1 MDAVERISNGTEE
14 IMNQNNEMVDYPPFQ
29 NPETVSDYG
38 IVRARE
44 LGEVIKSPDVVGLN
58 LDSSSIVN
66 PRNLRGIKY
75 VEESLADGKTMEEIS
90 EHFSFQYGRIIT
102 PEQIQSAIDF
112 EKEKIEI
119 FDKEID
125 SLPDGTRFRVHSSG
139 SQSPFVASECIRV
152 DETGKKQVV
161 FNEIAM
167 KQIERLKEKAGD
179 SGLTVVMN
187 MFAKESGANIP
198 KTPEDI
204 ESYLLMCREFIKQTG
219 FENGKGLTLELG
231 NETNVNR
238 NTSDNGYRP
247 FDKEEFG
254 DSSSPEEYA
263 DFYYQVA
270 NRLKGEFPELK
281 LSLAGTA
288 FYDKTYVE
296 KVVSSVQDREK
307 GLIDV
312 ISFHPYRGDV
322 EEGTA
327 EIVNNEKKKSNLS
340 FDEQF
345 AEMKKIAN
353 AIGAE
358 VTVGEVSFTKEWG
371 KSINTI
377 EQAKN
382 ARKSHELGT
391 ISYIWPGCQIL
402 KYP

>member
-90 EHFSFQYGRIIT
+90 EHFSFQYGRTIT

-112 EKEKIEI
+112 EKEKIVI

-161 FNEIAM
+161 FNEITM

-198 KTPEDI
+198 KTPEEI

>member
-1 MDAVERISNGTEE
+1 MNSAENIPNSVERI
-14 IMNQNNEMVDYPPFQ
+14 IDQDNEVVDYLPFQ
-29 NPETVSDYG
+29 DPETVSDYDT
-38 IVRARE
+38 VRARE
-44 LGEVIKSPDVVGLN
+44 LGEVIKSSDVVGLN

-66 PRNLRGIKY
+66 PRNLRGMKF
-75 VEESLADGKTMEEIS
+75 VEESLAGGKTIEEIS
-90 EHFSFQYGRIIT
+90 KQFSSQYGKTIT
-102 PEQIQSAIDF
+102 PEQIQSTINS
-112 EKEKIEI
+112 EKEKIAT

-125 SLPDGTRFRVHSSG
+125 SLPDGTKFRVHSSG
-139 SQSPFVASECIRV
+139 PQSPFVVSECV
-152 DETGKKQVV
+152 KTNENGEKQIV
-161 FNEIAM
+161 FDEIAM
-167 KQIERLKEKAGD
+167 KQIEKLKEKAGD

-187 MFAKESGANIP
+187 MLAKENGANVP
-198 KTPEDI
+198 KTSEEI
-204 ESYLLMCREFIKQTG
+204 ENYFLMCREFIRQAG
-219 FENGKGLTLELG
+219 FVDGKGLTLELG

-263 DFYYQVA
+263 NFYYQVA

-382 ARKSHELGT
+382 TSKSRELGT
-391 ISYIWPGCQIL
+391 TSYIWPGCQIL

>member
-1 MDAVERISNGTEE
+1 MNGAEKNPNSIETTVS
-14 IMNQNNEMVDYPPFQ
+14 QDDKVVDYPPFQ

-44 LGEVIKSPDVVGLN
+44 LGEVIKSPDTVGLN

-75 VEESLADGKTMEEIS
+75 VEESLSDGKTMEEIS
-90 EHFSFQYGRIIT
+90 EHFSFQYGRAIT

-112 EKEKIEI
+112 EKEKIVI

-139 SQSPFVASECIRV
+139 SQSPFVVSECIRV

-198 KTPEDI
+198 KTPEEI
-204 ESYLLMCREFIKQTG
+204 ENYLLMCREFIKQTG
-219 FENGKGLTLELG
+219 FGNGKGLTLELG

-270 NRLKGEFPELK
+270 NKLKGEFPELK

-288 FYDKTYVE
+288 FYDKEYVE
-296 KVVSSVQDREK
+296 KVVSSVQAREK

-382 ARKSHELGT
+382 TSKSRELGT
-391 ISYIWPGCQIL
+391 TSYIWPGCQIL

>member
-1 MDAVERISNGTEE
+1 
-14 IMNQNNEMVDYPPFQ
+14 
-29 NPETVSDYG
+29 
-38 IVRARE
+38 
-44 LGEVIKSPDVVGLN
+44 
-58 LDSSSIVN
+58 VN
-66 PRNLRGIKY
+66 PKNLRGIKY

-90 EHFSFQYGRIIT
+90 EHFSFQYGRTIT

-112 EKEKIEI
+112 EKEKIAT

-139 SQSPFVASECIRV
+139 SQSPFVVSECV
-152 DETGKKQVV
+152 KTNENGEKQVA
-161 FNEIAM
+161 FNEVAM
-167 KQIERLKEKAGD
+167 GQIEKLKEKADD

-187 MFAKESGANIP
+187 MLAKENGANVP
-198 KTPEDI
+198 KTSEEI
-204 ESYLLMCREFIKQTG
+204 ENYFLMCREFIRQAG
-219 FENGKGLTLELG
+219 FVDGKSLTLELG

-238 NTSDNGYRP
+238 NTEDRGIKP
-247 FDKEEFG
+247 FDREEFS

-270 NRLKGEFPELK
+270 SRLKGEFPELR

-288 FYDKTYVE
+288 FYDKEYIE
-296 KVVSSVQDREK
+296 KVINSVQAREE

-312 ISFHPYRGDV
+312 ISFHPYRGSV

-327 EIVNNEKKKSNLS
+327 EIINNKKQQSHLS

-345 AEMKKIAN
+345 MEMKKLAN

-358 VTVGEVSFTKEWG
+358 VTVGEVSFAKEWG

-382 ARKSHELGT
+382 TRKSRELGT
-391 ISYIWPGCQIL
+391 TSYIWPGCQIL

>member
-1 MDAVERISNGTEE
+1 MNSSETISDSAEENISQSNGT
-14 IMNQNNEMVDYPPFQ
+14 VDYPPFQ
-29 NPETVSDYG
+29 NPEAVSDYDT
-38 IVRARE
+38 VRARE

-66 PRNLRGIKY
+66 PRNLRGMAF

-90 EHFSFQYGRIIT
+90 EQISSRYGKTIT
-102 PEQIQSAIDF
+102 PEQIQSAINS
-112 EKEKIEI
+112 EKEKIAI

-139 SQSPFVASECIRV
+139 SQSPFVVSECIRA

-187 MFAKESGANIP
+187 MFAKESGANTP
-198 KTPEDI
+198 KTPEEI
-204 ESYLLMCREFIKQTG
+204 ESYLLMCREFIKQTS

-270 NRLKGEFPELK
+270 NRLKSEFPELK

-327 EIVNNEKKKSNLS
+327 EIVDNKRQKSNLS

-345 AEMKKIAN
+345 AEMKKIADV
-353 AIGAE
+353 IGAK

-382 ARKSHELGT
+382 TRKSYELGT

>member
-1 MDAVERISNGTEE
+1 MNGAEKNPNSIETTVS
-14 IMNQNNEMVDYPPFQ
+14 QDDEMVDYPPFQ

-44 LGEVIKSPDVVGLN
+44 LGEVIKSPDTVGLN

-75 VEESLADGKTMEEIS
+75 VEESLANGKTMEEIS
-90 EHFSFQYGRIIT
+90 EHFSSQYGRTIT

-112 EKEKIEI
+112 EKEKIVI

-139 SQSPFVASECIRV
+139 SQSPFVVSECIRV

-198 KTPEDI
+198 KTPEEI

-345 AEMKKIAN
+345 VEMKKIAN

-382 ARKSHELGT
+382 TRKSYELGT

>member
-1 MDAVERISNGTEE
+1 MESVEKITNSTEN
-14 IMNQNNEMVDYPPFQ
+14 IASQNNEVSDYPPFQ

-75 VEESLADGKTMEEIS
+75 VEESLAGGKTMEEIS
-90 EHFSFQYGRIIT
+90 EYFSLQYGRPISS
-102 PEQIQSAIDF
+102 EQIQSAINS
-112 EKEKIEI
+112 EKKKQEV
-119 FDKEID
+119 FDREID
-125 SLPDGTRFRVHSSG
+125 SLPEGTKFRVHSSG
-139 SQSPFVASECIRV
+139 SQSPFVVSECIDV
-152 DETGKKQVV
+152 DETGEKQVA
-161 FNEIAM
+161 FNKIAM
-167 KQIERLKEKAGD
+167 KQIEKLKEKAGD

-187 MFAKESGANIP
+187 MFSKENGANVP
-198 KTPEDI
+198 KTPEEI
-204 ESYLLMCREFIKQTG
+204 ENYFLMCEAFVKQAG
-219 FENGKGLTLELG
+219 FGDGKGLTLELG

-238 NTSDNGYRP
+238 NTSDNGRRP
-247 FDKEEFG
+247 FNKEGFG

-270 NRLKGEFPELK
+270 TKLKKDFPGLR

-288 FYDKTYVE
+288 FYDREYVE
-296 KVVSSVQDREK
+296 RVVNSVQAREE

-312 ISFHPYRGDV
+312 ISFHPYRGTV

-345 AEMKKIAN
+345 AEMKKIAD

-358 VTVGEVSFTKEWG
+358 VTIGEVSFTKEWG
-371 KSINTI
+371 KSINTL
-377 EQAKN
+377 EQEKN
-382 ARKSHELGT
+382 TQKSRELGAT
-391 ISYIWPGCQIL
+391 SYIWPGCQIL
-402 KYP
+402 EYP

>member
-1 MDAVERISNGTEE
+1 MSGAEKVSNSAEE
-14 IMNQNNEMVDYPPFQ
+14 TMNQNNEAVDYLPFQ
-29 NPETVSDYG
+29 NPETVSDYDT
-38 IVRARE
+38 VRARE
-44 LGEVIKSPDVVGLN
+44 LGEVIKSPDAVGLN

-66 PRNLRGIKY
+66 PRNLRGMAF

-90 EHFSFQYGRIIT
+90 EQISSRYGKTIT
-102 PEQIQSAIDF
+102 PEQIQSAINS
-112 EKEKIEI
+112 EKEKIAT
-119 FDKEID
+119 FDEEID
-125 SLPDGTRFRVHSSG
+125 SLPDGTKFRVHSSG
-139 SQSPFVASECIRV
+139 SQSPFVVSECVKINDNGEKRIV
-152 DETGKKQVV
+152 FDEVAMNQIKK
-161 FNEIAM
+161 
-167 KQIERLKEKAGD
+167 LKGKAGD

-187 MFAKESGANIP
+187 MFAKESGANTP
-198 KTPEDI
+198 RTPEEI

-238 NTSDNGYRP
+238 NTTDNGFKP

-254 DSSSPEEYA
+254 DSSSPKEYA

-270 NRLKGEFPELK
+270 SKLKSEFPELK

-288 FYDKTYVE
+288 FYDKEYVE
-296 KVVSSVQDREK
+296 KVINSVQAHEK

-312 ISFHPYRGDV
+312 ISFHPYRGSV

-327 EIVNNEKKKSNLS
+327 EIVDNKKQKSNLN

-345 AEMKKIAN
+345 AEMKKLAD

-371 KSINTI
+371 KSINTK
-377 EQAKN
+377 EQARN
-382 ARKSHELGT
+382 TEKSHELGIT
-391 ISYIWPGCQIL
+391 SYIWPGCQIL

>member
-102 PEQIQSAIDF
+102 PEPIQSALDF

>member
-1 MDAVERISNGTEE
+1 MNGAEKNPNSIETTVSQDDEV
-14 IMNQNNEMVDYPPFQ
+14 VDYPPFQ
-29 NPETVSDYG
+29 NPETVSDYD

-44 LGEVIKSPDVVGLN
+44 LGEVIKFPDVVGLN
-58 LDSSSIVN
+58 LDSSSIAN

-75 VEESLADGKTMEEIS
+75 VEESLADGKTMEEMS
-90 EHFSFQYGRIIT
+90 EHFSYQYGRTIT

-112 EKEKIEI
+112 EKEKIAI

-139 SQSPFVASECIRV
+139 SQSPFVTSECIRV

-167 KQIERLKEKAGD
+167 EQIERLKEKAGD

-187 MFAKESGANIP
+187 IFAKESGANIP
-198 KTPEDI
+198 KTPEEI

-288 FYDKTYVE
+288 FYDKEYVE
-296 KVVSSVQDREK
+296 KVVSSVQAREK

-377 EQAKN
+377 EQARN
-382 ARKSHELGT
+382 TSKSRELGT
-391 ISYIWPGCQIL
+391 TSYIWPGCQIL

>member
-1 MDAVERISNGTEE
+1 MNSAENIPNSVEKI
-14 IMNQNNEMVDYPPFQ
+14 IDQDNEAVDYPPFQ
-29 NPETVSDYG
+29 DPETVSDYDT
-38 IVRARE
+38 VRARE
-44 LGEVIKSPDVVGLN
+44 LGEVIKSSDVVGLN

-66 PRNLRGIKY
+66 PRNLRGMKF
-75 VEESLADGKTMEEIS
+75 VEESLADGKTIEEIS
-90 EHFSFQYGRIIT
+90 EQFSSQYGKTIT
-102 PEQIQSAIDF
+102 SEQIQSTINS
-112 EKEKIEI
+112 EKEKIAT

-125 SLPDGTRFRVHSSG
+125 SLPDGTKFRVHSSG
-139 SQSPFVASECIRV
+139 SQSPFVVSECV
-152 DETGKKQVV
+152 SVNGNGEKQVA
-161 FNEIAM
+161 FNEVAM
-167 KQIERLKEKAGD
+167 RQIEKLKEKASD

-187 MFAKESGANIP
+187 MLAKENGANVP
-198 KTPEDI
+198 KTSEEI
-204 ESYLLMCREFIKQTG
+204 ENYFLMCREFIGQAG
-219 FENGKGLTLELG
+219 FVDGKGLTLELG

-238 NTSDNGYRP
+238 NTEDGGIKP
-247 FDKEEFG
+247 FDKEEFS

-270 NRLKGEFPELK
+270 SRLKGEFPELK

-288 FYDKTYVE
+288 FYDKEYVE
-296 KVVSSVQDREK
+296 KVINSVQAREE

-312 ISFHPYRGDV
+312 ISFHPYRGSV

-327 EIVNNEKKKSNLS
+327 EIINNKKQQSHLS

-345 AEMKKIAN
+345 MEMKKLAN

-377 EQAKN
+377 EQARN
-382 ARKSHELGT
+382 TSKSRELGT
-391 ISYIWPGCQIL
+391 TSYIWPGCQIL

>member
-1 MDAVERISNGTEE
+1 
-14 IMNQNNEMVDYPPFQ
+14 
-29 NPETVSDYG
+29 
-38 IVRARE
+38 
-44 LGEVIKSPDVVGLN
+44 
-58 LDSSSIVN
+58 
-66 PRNLRGIKY
+66 
-75 VEESLADGKTMEEIS
+75 
-90 EHFSFQYGRIIT
+90 
-102 PEQIQSAIDF
+102 
-112 EKEKIEI
+112 
-119 FDKEID
+119 
-125 SLPDGTRFRVHSSG
+125 
-139 SQSPFVASECIRV
+139 
-152 DETGKKQVV
+152 
-161 FNEIAM
+161 
-167 KQIERLKEKAGD
+167 
-179 SGLTVVMN
+179 
-187 MFAKESGANIP
+187 
-198 KTPEDI
+198 
-204 ESYLLMCREFIKQTG
+204 MCREFIKQTG

>member
-1 MDAVERISNGTEE
+1 MNGAEKNPNSIETTVSQDDEV
-14 IMNQNNEMVDYPPFQ
+14 VDYPPFQ
-29 NPETVSDYG
+29 NPETVSDYDT
-38 IVRARE
+38 VRARE

-75 VEESLADGKTMEEIS
+75 VEESLADGKTIEEIS
-90 EHFSFQYGRIIT
+90 KQFSSQYGKTIT
-102 PEQIQSAIDF
+102 PEQIQSTINS
-112 EKEKIEI
+112 EKEKIAT

-139 SQSPFVASECIRV
+139 SQSPFVVSECV
-152 DETGKKQVV
+152 KTNETGEKLIV
-161 FNEIAM
+161 FDEIAM
-167 KQIERLKEKAGD
+167 KQIEKLKEKAGD

-198 KTPEDI
+198 KTPEEI

-288 FYDKTYVE
+288 FYDKEYVE

-382 ARKSHELGT
+382 TNKSRELGT
-391 ISYIWPGCQIL
+391 TSYIWPGCQIL